1 MTTDVLKPC
10 PICGGRAILE
20 DRSNFLGDPY
30 WEPVCDAED
39 CVLSGHLRYPTQAE
53 AIAVWNNREGAETAE
68 RPDASDYR
76 NAKERAEAECLELR
90 AENARLRQA
99 IADMANSIN
108 IVGSPYDRASNALD
122 EIVHNV
128 KRAARQALGDHKES
142 QS

>member
-39 CVLSGHLRYPTQAE
+39 CVLSGCLRYPTQAE
-53 AIAVWNNREGAETAE
+53 AIAVWNNREAAETAE

-76 NAKERAEAECLELR
+76 NRAERAEAECLELR
-90 AENARLRQA
+90 VEIARLTQLLEGRDSFIVRKGLLFELTKELTNTQVAA
-99 IADMANSIN
+99 I
-108 IVGSPYDRASNALD
+108 GEQP
-122 EIVHNV
+122 
-128 KRAARQALGDHKES
+128 
-142 QS
+142 